1 MTAMQQSKGY
11 FYVEIPSEDIKIVFS
26 LDNIRYVDMRPK
38 DEQMSIKGIY
48 IEYIDGKEIYI
59 APYKPNKVAE
69 KMLVVYHKQIM
80 ETLTKNNIC
89 D

>member
-1 MTAMQQSKGY
+1 MTATPQSKGY

-59 APYKPNKVAE
+59 APYKPNKEAE
-69 KMLVVYHKQIM
+69 NTLLKIHSQIV
-80 ETLTKNNIC
+80 ESLTGPIYV
-89 D
+89 